1 MPIPLTVLE
10 DRRQARDDRGAMAP
24 PTEDIREKVFELEA
38 RGEWIVQRVPEPWVP
53 VTTKYGRT
61 KKIPI
66 EKSWHH
72 KSCGQCG
79 HIPGYSTSIFWL
91 HRKLGLD
98 YNDPQGPD
106 LLHGLELLRLARP
119 RTSAAQAAVAMR
131 NFGAAYESGYFPQI
145 HCGTSYG
152 HYKEVREE
160 LVEHADLRDEVRR
173 ICDKLGK
180 PFVMPEEIVHYS
192 EWVYAHAR
200 RVRAAQGPR
209 PVVDRRDR
217 PPRLPLP
224 QARRRGRDLRP
235 GRLRRPANRGRFG
248 GGHRPRR
255 QRQGLLDLVRLLRL
269 RLPPHPRPARL
280 HPLVRDPAQDRG
292 DARGGEPGRRPH
304 PRHRLRHDPRPEPVR
319 RAGSRPQGR
328 RPGDVR
334 GPVRRPG
341 DGRPSVPGRPAPL
354 AQHRVPAA
362 PGEDGDRLARTLA

>member
-61 KKIPI
+61 KKIPV

-98 YNDPQGPD
+98 YNDPKDQ
-106 LLHGLELLRLARP
+106 
-119 RTSAAQAAVAMR
+119 TSCTAWNYYASATSNVGAQAAVAMR

-200 RVRAAQGPR
+200 RVREAQGPR
-209 PVVDRRDR
+209 SVVDRRHR

-224 QARRRGRDLRP
+224 QARRRGRHLRP
-235 GRLRRPANRGRFG
+235 GRLRRPADGGRLG
-248 GGHRPRR
+248 GRHRPRR
-255 QRQGLLDLVRLLRL
+255 ERQGLLDLVRLLRL
-269 RLPPHPRPARL
+269 RLPPHPRPARF

-292 DARGGEPGRRPH
+292 HARGGEPGCRAD

-319 RAGSRPQGR
+319 GPRPRPQGR
-328 RPGDVR
+328 RPGDVG
-334 GPVRRPG
+334 GPVRGAG

-354 AQHRVPAA
+354 AQHRVPPA
-362 PGEDGDRLARTLA
+362 PREDGDRLARTLA